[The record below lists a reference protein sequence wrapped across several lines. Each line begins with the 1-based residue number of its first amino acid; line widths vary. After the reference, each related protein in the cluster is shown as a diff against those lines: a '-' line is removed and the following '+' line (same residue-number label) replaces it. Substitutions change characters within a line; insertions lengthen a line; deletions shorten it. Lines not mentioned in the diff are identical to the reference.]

1 MTLSRFVIQVYA
13 VYGKSGNSSRKKL
26 QVPRYAFGS
35 GRDDNSFQVHVKAAF
50 HRQTLS
56 HPLFVCL
63 GCGTFAGAALLG
75 QLCEAA
81 ESRTSEDSLPRRL
94 KPHSFCIARGTA
106 EAVPL
111 RNFADS

>member
-13 VYGKSGNSSRKKL
+13 VYGKSGNSSRKKTAGPPL
-26 QVPRYAFGS
+26 GFRLRP
-35 GRDDNSFQVHVKAAF
+35 DDNSFQVHVKAAF

-56 HPLFVCL
+56 HPLFVCM
-63 GCGTFAGAALLG
+63 GCGTVAGAVLLG